1 VIPFVIAMVGNQIAS
16 SWEGEPVDIDAARL
30 VETHIG
36 PKLLAL
42 LDASADDLTGKLDDL
57 VRAYVET
64 RGLP

>member
-1 VIPFVIAMVGNQIAS
+1 MVCNQIAS
-16 SWEGEPVDIDAARL
+16 HWEGEAVQADAARL
-30 VETHIG
+30 VETNVG

-42 LDASADDLTGKLDDL
+42 LDASADELTAKLDNL

>member
-1 VIPFVIAMVGNQIAS
+1 MVCNQIAS
-16 SWEGEPVDIDAARL
+16 QWEGEAVQGGAARL
-30 VETHIG
+30 VETHVG

-42 LDASADDLTGKLDDL
+42 LDASADELTAKLDDL